1 MTSYSNQRTG
11 RVVRVLAMLLI
22 VVFLAV
28 PAPVRAQETPSPQLI
43 HVVIKGENLYGI
55 AARYGVPVSELLG
68 ANNLFSAGPVRP
80 GTRLVVPA
88 PPGQTGTVHTV
99 RRGEVLG
106 LIAAQYGVKIA
117 DIMLA
122 NGLQDANQIF
132 TGQRLLIPVLD
143 WGSAIA
149 TPTPAVARP
158 LIPTPTPTIELPSGP
173 QVACPGECEAIS
185 IHEPTHGVTV
195 TSPFTIT
202 GSGLAFEQNLVVRV
216 LDATGYEIG
225 LGNAM
230 IDGPLGEIGPYT
242 GTINFTMPASA
253 QRGRIQV
260 YSLDP
265 SDGAIEHLTSVVV
278 TLAGSGLDPMI
289 EQVKAAIEAKDYE
302 TLASSMTDPWAL
314 AFYRSEGLSLSAA
327 KGLQELK
334 ETYLGPGKVFVDLSV
349 NARDLLGDQVILSPD
364 VTHIVYSTGWGSDQ
378 ADDAL
383 LLFETDASGQTL
395 WGGLLYIFD
404 ALKDYE

>member
-1 MTSYSNQRTG
+1 MTFYSNQRTG

-22 VVFLAV
+22 VVFLAMPV
-28 PAPVRAQETPSPQLI
+28 AVRAQETPLPQLI
-43 HVVIKGENLYGI
+43 HVVIRGENLYGI

-88 PPGQTGTVHTV
+88 PLGQTGTVHNV

-143 WGSAIA
+143 RGSVIA
-149 TPTPAVARP
+149 TPTPTVARP

-173 QVACPGECEAIS
+173 KVACPGECEAIS
-185 IHEPTHGVTV
+185 ILDPTRGVTV

-202 GSGLAFEQNLVVRV
+202 GSGSAFEQNLVVRV

-242 GTINFTMPASA
+242 GTITFTVPASS

-265 SDGAIEHLTSVVV
+265 SDGAIGHLTSVVV

-327 KGLQELK
+327 KALQELK
-334 ETYLGPGKVFVDLSV
+334 ETYLGPGKVFVDPSV

-364 VTHIVYSTGWGSDQ
+364 VTHVVYSTGWGSDQ

-383 LLFETDASGQTL
+383 LLFETDASGQTR

-404 ALKDYE
+404 ALKDY